1 MSGVNEVQHESFEC
15 KCQLDSI
22 VCNLKQKRNHDECR
36 CECKNYDLSSCQAD
50 YMWNPTTC
58 DCECNKV

>member
-50 YMWNPTTC
+50 YM
-58 DCECNKV
+58 